1 MVVKVDLV
9 IENAWVYRTFRQC
22 FERMDI
28 AVAGGKIFDV
38 SPVSDFVGDSEH
50 RVEARRG
57 EWEAES
63 VFDGTGKFVI
73 PGLVDIHMHVE
84 SSMTYPE
91 EFSRA
96 VVPFGVTTVV
106 ADPHEIANVFG
117 LEGILSFM
125 EQETELDIFYG
136 IPSSVP
142 ATRTEM
148 ETSGAEFGEKELRE
162 LLRDERVVCLGEVMN
177 FKDLVAEGDTKSK
190 RFLEV
195 CGECGRK
202 IRIEGHCPGLSGV
215 DLAAFIRAGVDAD
228 HTEQTAE
235 SVLEKTDMGMFLEL
249 QEKSLK
255 EEVVEAVKRRKIYE
269 NVALVTDD
277 TMPDRLMEG
286 HLNRIVRLA
295 VEKGM
300 PAEKAIY
307 LATFTP
313 ARRMHLDDRGI
324 IAPGKKA
331 DLVVLPDLESFV
343 PEAVFKD
350 GKRCEDTAEGAEKEA
365 AECLENEVGVEK
377 RPEKGVIKRFPDH
390 FYSSVKCRLALA
402 SDFILPVSDF
412 WKEVRWKECG
422 EEALSGKP
430 GGSEVPKLSGTAV
443 VNVMQIQTFG
453 TRAKH
458 VQREIPVQDGNLCW
472 QEAGLC
478 LAAVFER
485 YGKNGNVSWGF
496 VEHALEQKG
505 AVATTWSHDS
515 HNLLV
520 LGNSVED
527 MVLAQNEVVHMQ
539 GGYVTASGGRVT
551 AAAELPVGGI
561 ISEKSLPE
569 LAAEIRAV
577 RGEIERMG
585 YVNNNVIMSISTLS
599 LLVSPVL
606 KLSDQGMFDVKSQ
619 RKIPLVEAFQIQ
631 EEKVVEQ

>member
-1 MVVKVDLV
+1 MKVDLV
-9 IENAWVYRTFRQC
+9 IKNAWVYRTFRQC

-28 AVAGGKIFDV
+28 AVTGGKFFDV
-38 SPVSDFVGDSEH
+38 SPVSDFVEDSEL
-50 RVEARRG
+50 RVGARRG

-202 IRIEGHCPGLSGV
+202 VRIEGHCPGLSGG

-228 HTEQTAE
+228 YTEQTAE
-235 SVLEKTDMGMFLEL
+235 SILEKTDMGMFLEL

-255 EEVVEAVKRRKIYE
+255 EEVVEVVKRKQLYE
-269 NVALVTDD
+269 NIALVTDD

-295 VEKGM
+295 VAKGM

-331 DLVVLPDLESFV
+331 DFVVLPDLESFV

-350 GKRCEDTAEGAEKEA
+350 GKRCVDAAAEG
-365 AECLENEVGVEK
+365 VGK
-377 RPEKGVIKRFPDH
+377 RLKRRFPDH

-402 SDFILPVSDF
+402 SDFILPVADF
-412 WKEVRWKECG
+412 WKEECR

-430 GGSEVPKLSGTAV
+430 SGSEIQKLSGTAV

-458 VQREIPVQDGNLCW
+458 VQREISVQDGNLCW

-551 AAAELPVGGI
+551 AAAKLPVGGI
-561 ISEKSLPE
+561 ISDKSLPE

-599 LLVSPVL
+599 LLVSPEL
-606 KLSDQGMFDVKSQ
+606 KLSDQGLFDVKSQ

>member
-1 MVVKVDLV
+1 MKVDLV

-28 AVAGGKIFDV
+28 AVAGGKFFDV
-38 SPVSDFVGDSEH
+38 SPVSDFVGDSEQ
-50 RVEARRG
+50 RVSARRG
-57 EWEAES
+57 EWETES

-202 IRIEGHCPGLSGV
+202 IRIEGHCPGLSGG

-235 SVLEKTDMGMFLEL
+235 SILEKTDMGMFLEL

-255 EEVVEAVKRRKIYE
+255 EEVVEVVKRKQLYE
-269 NVALVTDD
+269 NIALVTDD

-295 VEKGM
+295 VAKGM

-331 DLVVLPDLESFV
+331 DFVVLPDLESFV

-350 GKRCEDTAEGAEKEA
+350 GKRCVDTSAEG
-365 AECLENEVGVEK
+365 VGK
-377 RPEKGVIKRFPDH
+377 RLKRRFPDH

-402 SDFILPVSDF
+402 SDFILPVADF
-412 WKEVRWKECG
+412 WKEECR

-430 GGSEVPKLSGTAV
+430 SGSEIQKLSGTAV

-458 VQREIPVQDGNLCW
+458 VQREISVQDGNLCW

-551 AAAELPVGGI
+551 AAAKLPVGGI
-561 ISEKSLPE
+561 ISDKSLPE

-599 LLVSPVL
+599 LLVSPEL
-606 KLSDQGMFDVKSQ
+606 KLSDQGLFDVKSQ

>member
-1 MVVKVDLV
+1 MKVDLV

-28 AVAGGKIFDV
+28 AVAGGKFFDV
-38 SPVSDFVGDSEH
+38 SPVSDFVGDSEQ
-50 RVEARRG
+50 RVSARRG
-57 EWEAES
+57 EWETES

-106 ADPHEIANVFG
+106 ADPHESANVFG
-117 LEGILSFM
+117 VEGILSFM
-125 EQETELDIFYG
+125 EEETERDIFYG

-202 IRIEGHCPGLSGV
+202 IRIEGHCPGLSGG

-235 SVLEKTDMGMFLEL
+235 SILEKTDMGMFLEL

-255 EEVVEAVKRRKIYE
+255 EEVVEVVKRKQLYE
-269 NVALVTDD
+269 NIALVTDD

-331 DLVVLPDLESFV
+331 DFVVLPDLESFV

-350 GKRCEDTAEGAEKEA
+350 GKRCVDTSAEG
-365 AECLENEVGVEK
+365 VGK
-377 RPEKGVIKRFPDH
+377 RLKRRFPDH

-402 SDFILPVSDF
+402 SDFILPVADF
-412 WKEVRWKECG
+412 WKEECR

-430 GGSEVPKLSGTAV
+430 SGSEIQKLSGTAV

-458 VQREIPVQDGNLCW
+458 VQREISVQDGNLCW

-551 AAAELPVGGI
+551 AAAKLPVGGI
-561 ISEKSLPE
+561 ISDKSLPE

-599 LLVSPVL
+599 LLVSPEL
-606 KLSDQGMFDVKSQ
+606 KLSDQGLFDVKSQ

>member
-1 MVVKVDLV
+1 MKVDLV

-28 AVAGGKIFDV
+28 AVAGGKFFDV
-38 SPVSDFVGDSEH
+38 SPVSDFVGDSEQ
-50 RVEARRG
+50 RVSARRG
-57 EWEAES
+57 EWETES

-106 ADPHEIANVFG
+106 ADPHESANVFG
-117 LEGILSFM
+117 VEGILSFM
-125 EQETELDIFYG
+125 EEETELDIFYG

-202 IRIEGHCPGLSGV
+202 IRIEGHCPGLSGG
-215 DLAAFIRAGVDAD
+215 DLAAFSRAGVDAD

-235 SVLEKTDMGMFLEL
+235 SILEKTDMGMFLEL

-255 EEVVEAVKRRKIYE
+255 EEVVEVVKRKQLYE
-269 NVALVTDD
+269 NIALVTDD

-331 DLVVLPDLESFV
+331 DFVVLPDLESFV

-350 GKRCEDTAEGAEKEA
+350 GKRCVDTSAEG
-365 AECLENEVGVEK
+365 VGK
-377 RPEKGVIKRFPDH
+377 RLKRRFPDH

-402 SDFILPVSDF
+402 SALASDFILPVADF
-412 WKEVRWKECG
+412 WKEECR

-430 GGSEVPKLSGTAV
+430 SGSEIQKLSGTAV
-443 VNVMQIQTFG
+443 VNVIQIQTFG

-458 VQREIPVQDGNLCW
+458 VQREISVQDGNLCW

-561 ISEKSLPE
+561 ISDKSLPE

-599 LLVSPVL
+599 LLVSPEL
-606 KLSDQGMFDVKSQ
+606 KLSDQGLFDVKSQ

>member
-1 MVVKVDLV
+1 M
-9 IENAWVYRTFRQC
+9 
-22 FERMDI
+22 
-28 AVAGGKIFDV
+28 
-38 SPVSDFVGDSEH
+38 
-50 RVEARRG
+50 
-57 EWEAES
+57 
-63 VFDGTGKFVI
+63 I

-91 EFSRA
+91 EFSRT

-202 IRIEGHCPGLSGV
+202 VRIEGHCPGLSGG

-235 SVLEKTDMGMFLEL
+235 SILEKTDMGMFLEL

-255 EEVVEAVKRRKIYE
+255 EEVVEVVKRKQLYE
-269 NVALVTDD
+269 NIALVTDD

-331 DLVVLPDLESFV
+331 DFVVLPDLESFV

-350 GKRCEDTAEGAEKEA
+350 GKRCVDTSAEG
-365 AECLENEVGVEK
+365 VGK
-377 RPEKGVIKRFPDH
+377 RLKRRFPDH

-402 SDFILPVSDF
+402 SDFILPVADF
-412 WKEVRWKECG
+412 WKEECR

-430 GGSEVPKLSGTAV
+430 SGSEIQKLSGTAV

-485 YGKNGNVSWGF
+485 YGKNGDASWGF

-561 ISEKSLPE
+561 ISDKSLPE

-599 LLVSPVL
+599 LLVSPEL

>member
-1 MVVKVDLV
+1 MKVDLV

-28 AVAGGKIFDV
+28 AVAGGKFFDV
-38 SPVSDFVGDSEH
+38 SPVSDFVGDSEQ
-50 RVEARRG
+50 RVSARRG
-57 EWEAES
+57 EWETES

-106 ADPHEIANVFG
+106 ADPHESANVFG
-117 LEGILSFM
+117 VEGILSFM
-125 EQETELDIFYG
+125 EEETELDIFYG

-202 IRIEGHCPGLSGV
+202 IRIEGHCPGLSGG

-235 SVLEKTDMGMFLEL
+235 SILEKTDMGMFLEL

-255 EEVVEAVKRRKIYE
+255 EEVVEVVKRKQLYE
-269 NVALVTDD
+269 NIALVTDD

-331 DLVVLPDLESFV
+331 DFVVLPDLESFV

-350 GKRCEDTAEGAEKEA
+350 GKRCVDTSAEG
-365 AECLENEVGVEK
+365 VGK
-377 RPEKGVIKRFPDH
+377 RLKRRFPDH

-402 SDFILPVSDF
+402 SDFILPVADF
-412 WKEVRWKECG
+412 WKEECR

-430 GGSEVPKLSGTAV
+430 SGSEIQKLSGTAV

-458 VQREIPVQDGNLCW
+458 VQREISVQDGNLCW

-515 HNLLV
+515 HNLPV

-551 AAAELPVGGI
+551 AAAKLPVGGI
-561 ISEKSLPE
+561 ISDKSLPE

-599 LLVSPVL
+599 LLVSPEL
-606 KLSDQGMFDVKSQ
+606 KLSDQGLFDVKSQ

>member
-1 MVVKVDLV
+1 MYK
-9 IENAWVYRTFRQC
+9 RQ
-22 FERMDI
+22 
-28 AVAGGKIFDV
+28 
-38 SPVSDFVGDSEH
+38 
-50 RVEARRG
+50 
-57 EWEAES
+57 
-63 VFDGTGKFVI
+63 
-73 PGLVDIHMHVE
+73 
-84 SSMTYPE
+84 
-91 EFSRA
+91 
-96 VVPFGVTTVV
+96 
-106 ADPHEIANVFG
+106 
-117 LEGILSFM
+117 
-125 EQETELDIFYG
+125 
-136 IPSSVP
+136 
-142 ATRTEM
+142 
-148 ETSGAEFGEKELRE
+148 
-162 LLRDERVVCLGEVMN
+162 
-177 FKDLVAEGDTKSK
+177 GDTKSK

-202 IRIEGHCPGLSGV
+202 IRIEGHCPGLSGG

-235 SVLEKTDMGMFLEL
+235 SILEKTDMGMFLEL

-255 EEVVEAVKRRKIYE
+255 EEVVEVVKRKQLYE
-269 NVALVTDD
+269 NIALVTDD

-331 DLVVLPDLESFV
+331 DFVVLPDLESFV

-350 GKRCEDTAEGAEKEA
+350 GKRCVDAAAEG
-365 AECLENEVGVEK
+365 VGK
-377 RPEKGVIKRFPDH
+377 RLKRRFPDH

-402 SDFILPVSDF
+402 SDFILPVADF
-412 WKEVRWKECG
+412 WKEECRNECR

-430 GGSEVPKLSGTAV
+430 SGSEVQKLSGTAV

-561 ISEKSLPE
+561 ISDKSLPE

-599 LLVSPVL
+599 LLVSPEL
-606 KLSDQGMFDVKSQ
+606 KLSDQGLFDVKSQ

>member
-1 MVVKVDLV
+1 MKKVDLV
-9 IENAWVYRTFRQC
+9 IKNAWVYRTFRQC

-28 AVAGGKIFDV
+28 AVAGEKFWDI
-38 SPVSDFVGDSEH
+38 SPASAFGGE
-50 RVEARRG
+50 EAEENAKENAQSR
-57 EWEAES
+57 EWETET
-63 VFDGTGKFVI
+63 VLDGTGKYVI

-96 VVPFGVTTVV
+96 VLPFGVTTVV
-106 ADPHEIANVFG
+106 ADPHEIGNVFG
-117 LEGILSFM
+117 LEGIKSFM

-142 ATRTEM
+142 ATCKEM
-148 ETSGAEFGEKELRE
+148 ETSGAEFGEEELKE
-162 LLRDERVVCLGEVMN
+162 LLRDKRVVCLGEVMN
-177 FKDLVAEGDTKSK
+177 YRDLVSEETTKSR
-190 RFLEV
+190 RFLEI
-195 CGECGRK
+195 CGEWERK
-202 IRIEGHCPGLSGV
+202 IRIEGHCPGLSGG
-215 DLAAFIRAGVDAD
+215 DLAAFVRAGVDAD

-255 EEVVEAVKRRKIYE
+255 EDVLENIERFGLYE

-277 TMPDRLMEG
+277 TMPDRLVKG
-286 HLNRIVRLA
+286 HLNRIVKLA
-295 VEKGM
+295 AEKGM
-300 PAEKAIY
+300 PVEKAIY

-324 IAPGKKA
+324 IAPGKRA
-331 DLVVLPDLESFV
+331 DFVILPDLKSFV
-343 PEAVFKD
+343 PEAVFKN
-350 GKRCEDTAEGAEKEA
+350 GRRYQGEMERKEETGAAEGR
-365 AECLENEVGVEK
+365 LENRAETENCLSDRQFPK
-377 RPEKGVIKRFPDH
+377 RRFPDS

-402 SDFILPVSDF
+402 SDFVLPIAEF
-412 WKEVRWKECG
+412 WNSG
-422 EEALSGKP
+422 NEAAESEA
-430 GGSEVPKLSGTAV
+430 GSEAGHLSGTAT

-458 VQREIPVQDGNLCW
+458 VQRKIPVRDGMLCW

-478 LAAVFER
+478 LVTVFER
-485 YGKNGNVSWGF
+485 YGKNGNVAWGF
-496 VEHALEQKG
+496 AEHAFHQKG

-539 GGYVTASGGRVT
+539 GGYVTASEGRVT
-551 AAAELPVGGI
+551 AAAGLPVGGI
-561 ISEKSLPE
+561 ISDQGISK
-569 LAAEIRAV
+569 LAEEIKLV
-577 RGEIERMG
+577 REEIERLG

-599 LLVSPVL
+599 LLVSPEL
-606 KLSDQGMFDVKSQ
+606 KISDQGLFDVKSQ
-619 RKIPLVEAFQIQ
+619 KKVSLVETFQIQ
-631 EEKVVEQ
+631 EEKVVRQ

>member
-1 MVVKVDLV
+1 M
-9 IENAWVYRTFRQC
+9 
-22 FERMDI
+22 
-28 AVAGGKIFDV
+28 AGGKFFDV
-38 SPVSDFVGDSEH
+38 SPVSDFVGDSEQ
-50 RVEARRG
+50 RVSARRG
-57 EWEAES
+57 EWETES

-106 ADPHEIANVFG
+106 ADPHESANVFG
-117 LEGILSFM
+117 VEGILSFM
-125 EQETELDIFYG
+125 EEETELDIFYG

-202 IRIEGHCPGLSGV
+202 IRIEGHCPGLSGG

-235 SVLEKTDMGMFLEL
+235 SILEKTDMGMFLEL

-255 EEVVEAVKRRKIYE
+255 EEVVEVVKRKQLYE
-269 NVALVTDD
+269 NIALVTDD

-331 DLVVLPDLESFV
+331 DFVVLPDLESFV

-350 GKRCEDTAEGAEKEA
+350 GKRCVDTSAEG
-365 AECLENEVGVEK
+365 VGK
-377 RPEKGVIKRFPDH
+377 RLKRRFPDH

-402 SDFILPVSDF
+402 SDFILPVADF
-412 WKEVRWKECG
+412 WKEECR

-430 GGSEVPKLSGTAV
+430 SGSEIQKLSGTAV

-458 VQREIPVQDGNLCW
+458 VQREISVQDGNLCW

-551 AAAELPVGGI
+551 AAAKLPVGGI
-561 ISEKSLPE
+561 ISDKSLPE

-599 LLVSPVL
+599 LLVSPEL
-606 KLSDQGMFDVKSQ
+606 KLSDQGLFDVKSQ

>member
-1 MVVKVDLV
+1 MKVDLV
-9 IENAWVYRTFRQC
+9 IKNAWVYRTFRQC

-28 AVAGGKIFDV
+28 AVTGGKFFDV
-38 SPVSDFVGDSEH
+38 SPVSDFVEDSEL
-50 RVEARRG
+50 RVGARRG

-117 LEGILSFM
+117 VEGILSFM
-125 EQETELDIFYG
+125 EEETELDIFYG

-202 IRIEGHCPGLSGV
+202 VRIEGHCPGLSGG

-235 SVLEKTDMGMFLEL
+235 SILEKTDMGMFLEL

-255 EEVVEAVKRRKIYE
+255 EEVVEVVKRKQLYE
-269 NVALVTDD
+269 NIALVTDD

-295 VEKGM
+295 VAKGM

-331 DLVVLPDLESFV
+331 DFVVLPDLESFV

-350 GKRCEDTAEGAEKEA
+350 GKRCVDAAAEG
-365 AECLENEVGVEK
+365 VGK
-377 RPEKGVIKRFPDH
+377 RLKRRFPDH

-402 SDFILPVSDF
+402 SDFILPVADF
-412 WKEVRWKECG
+412 WKEECR

-430 GGSEVPKLSGTAV
+430 SGSEIQKLSGTAV

-458 VQREIPVQDGNLCW
+458 VQREISVQDGNLCW

-551 AAAELPVGGI
+551 AAAKLPVGGI
-561 ISEKSLPE
+561 ISDKSLPE

-599 LLVSPVL
+599 LLVSPEL
-606 KLSDQGMFDVKSQ
+606 KLSDQGLFDVKSQ

>member
-1 MVVKVDLV
+1 MKVDLV

-28 AVAGGKIFDV
+28 AVTGGKFFDV
-38 SPVSDFVGDSEH
+38 SPVSDFVEDSEQ
-50 RVEARRG
+50 RVGARRG

-125 EQETELDIFYG
+125 EQVTELDIFYG

-202 IRIEGHCPGLSGV
+202 IRIEGHCPGLSGG

-235 SVLEKTDMGMFLEL
+235 SILEKTDMGMFLEL

-255 EEVVEAVKRRKIYE
+255 EEVVEVVKRKQLYE
-269 NVALVTDD
+269 NIALVTDD

-331 DLVVLPDLESFV
+331 DFVVLPDLESFV

-350 GKRCEDTAEGAEKEA
+350 GKRCVDTSAEG
-365 AECLENEVGVEK
+365 VGK
-377 RPEKGVIKRFPDH
+377 RLKRRFPDH

-402 SDFILPVSDF
+402 SDFILPVADF
-412 WKEVRWKECG
+412 WKEECR

-430 GGSEVPKLSGTAV
+430 SGSEIQKLSGTAV

-458 VQREIPVQDGNLCW
+458 VQREISVQDGNLCW

-551 AAAELPVGGI
+551 AAAKLPVGGI
-561 ISEKSLPE
+561 ISDKSLPE

-599 LLVSPVL
+599 LLVSPEL
-606 KLSDQGMFDVKSQ
+606 KLSDQGLFDVKSQ

>member
-1 MVVKVDLV
+1 MKVDLV

-28 AVAGGKIFDV
+28 AVAGGKFFDV
-38 SPVSDFVGDSEH
+38 SPVSDFVGDSEQ
-50 RVEARRG
+50 RVSARRG
-57 EWEAES
+57 EWETEL

-117 LEGILSFM
+117 VEGILSFM
-125 EQETELDIFYG
+125 EEETELDIFYG

-148 ETSGAEFGEKELRE
+148 ETSGAEFGEKELWE

-190 RFLEV
+190 RFLKV

-202 IRIEGHCPGLSGV
+202 IRIEGHCPGLSGG

-235 SVLEKTDMGMFLEL
+235 SILEKTDMGMFLEL

-255 EEVVEAVKRRKIYE
+255 EEVVEVVKRKQLYE
-269 NVALVTDD
+269 NIALVTDD

-295 VEKGM
+295 VAKGM

-331 DLVVLPDLESFV
+331 DFVVLPDLESFV

-350 GKRCEDTAEGAEKEA
+350 GKRCVDTSAEG
-365 AECLENEVGVEK
+365 VGNRLK
-377 RPEKGVIKRFPDH
+377 RGFPDH

-402 SDFILPVSDF
+402 SDFILPVADF
-412 WKEVRWKECG
+412 WKEECR

-430 GGSEVPKLSGTAV
+430 SGSEIQKLSGTAV

-485 YGKNGNVSWGF
+485 YGKNGDVSWGF

-551 AAAELPVGGI
+551 AAAKLPVGGI
-561 ISEKSLPE
+561 ISDKSLPE

-599 LLVSPVL
+599 LLVSPEL
-606 KLSDQGMFDVKSQ
+606 KLSDQGLFDVKSQ

>member
-1 MVVKVDLV
+1 MKVDLV

-28 AVAGGKIFDV
+28 AVAGGKFFDV
-38 SPVSDFVGDSEH
+38 SPVSDFVGDSEQ
-50 RVEARRG
+50 RVSARRG
-57 EWEAES
+57 EWETES

-106 ADPHEIANVFG
+106 ADPHESANVFG
-117 LEGILSFM
+117 VEGILSFM
-125 EQETELDIFYG
+125 EEETELDIFYG

-202 IRIEGHCPGLSGV
+202 IRIEGHCPGLSGG

-235 SVLEKTDMGMFLEL
+235 SILEKTDMGMFLEL

-255 EEVVEAVKRRKIYE
+255 EEVVEVVKRKQLYE
-269 NVALVTDD
+269 NIALVTDD

-331 DLVVLPDLESFV
+331 DFVVLPDLESFV

-350 GKRCEDTAEGAEKEA
+350 GKRCVDAAAEG
-365 AECLENEVGVEK
+365 VGK
-377 RPEKGVIKRFPDH
+377 RLKRRFPDH

-402 SDFILPVSDF
+402 SDFILPVADF
-412 WKEVRWKECG
+412 WKEECR

-430 GGSEVPKLSGTAV
+430 SGSEIQKLSGTAV

-458 VQREIPVQDGNLCW
+458 VQREISVQDGNLCW

-551 AAAELPVGGI
+551 AAAKLPVGGI
-561 ISEKSLPE
+561 ISDKSLPE

-599 LLVSPVL
+599 LLVSPEL
-606 KLSDQGMFDVKSQ
+606 KLSDQGLFDVKSQ

>member
-1 MVVKVDLV
+1 MKVDLV

-28 AVAGGKIFDV
+28 AVTGGKFFDV
-38 SPVSDFVGDSEH
+38 SPVSDFVGDSKL
-50 RVEARRG
+50 RGGARRG

-96 VVPFGVTTVV
+96 VIPFGVTTAV
-106 ADPHEIANVFG
+106 ADSHEIANVFG

-148 ETSGAEFGEKELRE
+148 ETSGAELGEEELRKQ
-162 LLRDERVVCLGEVMN
+162 LQDERVVCLGEVMN
-177 FKDLVAEGDTKSK
+177 FKDLAAKEDTKSK
-190 RFLEV
+190 RFLKI
-195 CGECGRK
+195 CGECGRN
-202 IRIEGHCPGLSGV
+202 IRIEGHCPGLSGG
-215 DLAAFIRAGVDAD
+215 DLAAFVRAGVDAD

-235 SVLEKTDMGMFLEL
+235 SVVEKADMGMFLEL

-255 EEVVEAVKRRKIYE
+255 EEVVEAVKRHQLYE

-300 PAEKAIY
+300 PAEKAVY

-324 IAPGKKA
+324 IAPGKIA
-331 DLVVLPDLESFV
+331 DFAVLPDLKSFV
-343 PEAVFKD
+343 PEAVFKNGRRCQSRMPD
-350 GKRCEDTAEGAEKEA
+350 GPDQEMNMDREADKRQEQG
-365 AECLENEVGVEK
+365 LK
-377 RPEKGVIKRFPDH
+377 RRFPDH

-402 SDFILPVSDF
+402 SDFVLPITDF
-412 WKEVRWKECG
+412 WKDNRT
-422 EEALSGKP
+422 A
-430 GGSEVPKLSGTAV
+430 LSGTAL

-458 VQREIPVQDGNLCW
+458 VQRRIPVREGILCW

-496 VEHALEQKG
+496 VEHGFQEKG

-539 GGYVTASGGRVT
+539 GGYVTACGGRVT

-561 ISEKSLPE
+561 LSDKSLPE
-569 LAAEIRAV
+569 LAAEIKAV
-577 RGEIERMG
+577 REEIERMG
-585 YVNNNVIMSISTLS
+585 YVNHNVIMSISTLS
-599 LLVSPVL
+599 LLVSPEL

-619 RKIPLVEAFQIQ
+619 REVPLVESFQIQ
-631 EEKVVEQ
+631 EEKVAEQ

>member
-1 MVVKVDLV
+1 MKVDLV

-28 AVAGGKIFDV
+28 AVTGGKFFDV
-38 SPVSDFVGDSEH
+38 SPVSDFVGDSEQ
-50 RVEARRG
+50 RVSARRG
-57 EWEAES
+57 EWETES

-106 ADPHEIANVFG
+106 ADPHESANVFG
-117 LEGILSFM
+117 VEGILSFM
-125 EQETELDIFYG
+125 EEETELDIFYG

-202 IRIEGHCPGLSGV
+202 IRIEGHCPGLSGG

-235 SVLEKTDMGMFLEL
+235 SILEKTDMGMFLEL

-255 EEVVEAVKRRKIYE
+255 EEVVEVVKRKQLYE
-269 NVALVTDD
+269 NIALVTDD

-331 DLVVLPDLESFV
+331 DFVVLPDLESFV

-350 GKRCEDTAEGAEKEA
+350 GKRCVDTSAEG
-365 AECLENEVGVEK
+365 VGK
-377 RPEKGVIKRFPDH
+377 RLKRRFPDH

-402 SDFILPVSDF
+402 SDFILPVADF
-412 WKEVRWKECG
+412 WKEECR

-430 GGSEVPKLSGTAV
+430 SGSEIQKLSGTAV

-458 VQREIPVQDGNLCW
+458 VQREISVQDGNLCW

-485 YGKNGNVSWGF
+485 YGKNGDVSWGF

-551 AAAELPVGGI
+551 AAAKLPVGGI
-561 ISEKSLPE
+561 ISDKSLPE

-599 LLVSPVL
+599 LLVSPEL
-606 KLSDQGMFDVKSQ
+606 KLSDQGLFDVKSQ

>member
-1 MVVKVDLV
+1 MKVDLV

-28 AVAGGKIFDV
+28 AVTGGKFFDV
-38 SPVSDFVGDSEH
+38 SPVSDFVEDSEQ
-50 RVEARRG
+50 RVGARRG

-117 LEGILSFM
+117 VEGILSFM
-125 EQETELDIFYG
+125 EEETELDIFYG

-202 IRIEGHCPGLSGV
+202 IRIEGHCPGLSGG
-215 DLAAFIRAGVDAD
+215 DLAAFVRAGVDAD

-235 SVLEKTDMGMFLEL
+235 SILEKTDMGMFLEL

-255 EEVVEAVKRRKIYE
+255 EEVVEVVKRKQLYE
-269 NVALVTDD
+269 NIALVTDD

-313 ARRMHLDDRGI
+313 ARRMHLDERGI

-331 DLVVLPDLESFV
+331 DFVVLPDLESYV
-343 PEAVFKD
+343 PEAGFKD
-350 GKRCEDTAEGAEKEA
+350 GKRCVDAAAEG
-365 AECLENEVGVEK
+365 VGNRLK
-377 RPEKGVIKRFPDH
+377 RRFPDH

-402 SDFILPVSDF
+402 SDFILPVADF
-412 WKEVRWKECG
+412 WKEECR

-430 GGSEVPKLSGTAV
+430 SGSEIQKLSGTAV

-539 GGYVTASGGRVT
+539 GGYVTACGGRVT
-551 AAAELPVGGI
+551 AAAKLPVGGI
-561 ISEKSLPE
+561 ISDKSLPE

-599 LLVSPVL
+599 LLVSPEL

>member
-1 MVVKVDLV
+1 M
-9 IENAWVYRTFRQC
+9 
-22 FERMDI
+22 
-28 AVAGGKIFDV
+28 
-38 SPVSDFVGDSEH
+38 
-50 RVEARRG
+50 
-57 EWEAES
+57 
-63 VFDGTGKFVI
+63 I
-73 PGLVDIHMHVE
+73 PWLVDIHMHVE

-117 LEGILSFM
+117 VEGILSFM
-125 EQETELDIFYG
+125 EEETELDIFYG

-202 IRIEGHCPGLSGV
+202 IRIEGHCPGLSGG

-235 SVLEKTDMGMFLEL
+235 SILEKTDMGMFLEL

-255 EEVVEAVKRRKIYE
+255 EEVVEVVKRKQLYE
-269 NVALVTDD
+269 NIALVTDD

-331 DLVVLPDLESFV
+331 DFVVLPDLESFV

-350 GKRCEDTAEGAEKEA
+350 GKRCVDAAAEG
-365 AECLENEVGVEK
+365 VGK
-377 RPEKGVIKRFPDH
+377 RLKRRFPDH

-402 SDFILPVSDF
+402 SDFILPVADF
-412 WKEVRWKECG
+412 WKEECR

-430 GGSEVPKLSGTAV
+430 SGSEIQKLSGTAV

-561 ISEKSLPE
+561 ISDKSLPE

-599 LLVSPVL
+599 LLVSPEL
-606 KLSDQGMFDVKSQ
+606 KLSDQGLFDVKSQ

>member
-1 MVVKVDLV
+1 MKVDLV
-9 IENAWVYRTFRQC
+9 IKNAWVYRTFRQC

-28 AVAGGKIFDV
+28 AVTGGKFFDV
-38 SPVSDFVGDSEH
+38 SPVSDFVGDSKL
-50 RVEARRG
+50 RGGARRG

-202 IRIEGHCPGLSGV
+202 VRIEGHCPGLSGG

-235 SVLEKTDMGMFLEL
+235 SILEKTDMGMFLEL

-255 EEVVEAVKRRKIYE
+255 EEVVEVVKRKQLYE
-269 NVALVTDD
+269 NIALVTDD

-295 VEKGM
+295 VAKGM

-331 DLVVLPDLESFV
+331 DFVVLPDLESFV

-350 GKRCEDTAEGAEKEA
+350 GKRCVDAAAEG
-365 AECLENEVGVEK
+365 VGK
-377 RPEKGVIKRFPDH
+377 RLKRRFPDH

-402 SDFILPVSDF
+402 SDFILPVADF
-412 WKEVRWKECG
+412 WKEECR

-430 GGSEVPKLSGTAV
+430 SGSEIQKLSGTAV

-458 VQREIPVQDGNLCW
+458 VQREISVQDGNLCW

-551 AAAELPVGGI
+551 AAAKLPVGGI
-561 ISEKSLPE
+561 ISDKSLPE

-599 LLVSPVL
+599 LLVSPEL
-606 KLSDQGMFDVKSQ
+606 KLSDQGLFDVKSQ

>member
-1 MVVKVDLV
+1 MANGNDGGVVVVKVDLV

-28 AVAGGKIFDV
+28 AVAGGKFFDV
-38 SPVSDFVGDSEH
+38 SPVSDFVGDSEQ
-50 RVEARRG
+50 RVSARRG
-57 EWEAES
+57 EWETES

-106 ADPHEIANVFG
+106 ADPHESANVFG
-117 LEGILSFM
+117 VEGILSFM
-125 EQETELDIFYG
+125 EEETELDIFYG

-202 IRIEGHCPGLSGV
+202 IRIEGHCPGLSGG

-235 SVLEKTDMGMFLEL
+235 SILEKTDMGMFLEL

-255 EEVVEAVKRRKIYE
+255 EEVVEVVKRKQLYE
-269 NVALVTDD
+269 NIALVTDD

-331 DLVVLPDLESFV
+331 DFVVLPDLESFV

-350 GKRCEDTAEGAEKEA
+350 GKRCVDTSAEG
-365 AECLENEVGVEK
+365 VGK
-377 RPEKGVIKRFPDH
+377 RLKRRFPDH

-402 SDFILPVSDF
+402 SDFILPVADF
-412 WKEVRWKECG
+412 WKEECR

-430 GGSEVPKLSGTAV
+430 SGSEIQKLSGTAV

-458 VQREIPVQDGNLCW
+458 VQREISVQDGNLCW

-551 AAAELPVGGI
+551 AAAKLPVGGI
-561 ISEKSLPE
+561 ISDKSLPE

-599 LLVSPVL
+599 LLVSPEL
-606 KLSDQGMFDVKSQ
+606 KLSDQGLFDVKSQ

>member
-1 MVVKVDLV
+1 MKVDLV

-28 AVAGGKIFDV
+28 AVAGGKFFDV
-38 SPVSDFVGDSEH
+38 SPVSDFVGDSEQ
-50 RVEARRG
+50 RVSARRG
-57 EWEAES
+57 EWETES

-125 EQETELDIFYG
+125 EQVTELDIFYG

-202 IRIEGHCPGLSGV
+202 IRIEGHCPGLSGG

-235 SVLEKTDMGMFLEL
+235 SILEKTDMGMFLEL

-255 EEVVEAVKRRKIYE
+255 EEVVEVVKRKQLYE
-269 NVALVTDD
+269 NIALVTDD

-331 DLVVLPDLESFV
+331 DFVVLPDLESFV

-350 GKRCEDTAEGAEKEA
+350 GKRCVDTSAEG
-365 AECLENEVGVEK
+365 VGK
-377 RPEKGVIKRFPDH
+377 RLKRRFPDH

-402 SDFILPVSDF
+402 SDFILPVADF
-412 WKEVRWKECG
+412 WKEECR

-430 GGSEVPKLSGTAV
+430 SGSEIQKLSGTAV

-458 VQREIPVQDGNLCW
+458 VQREISVQDGNLCW

-551 AAAELPVGGI
+551 AAAKLPVGGI
-561 ISEKSLPE
+561 ISDKSLPE

-599 LLVSPVL
+599 LLVSPEL
-606 KLSDQGMFDVKSQ
+606 KLSDQGLFDVKSQ

>member
-28 AVAGGKIFDV
+28 AVTGGKFFDV
-38 SPVSDFVGDSEH
+38 SPVSDFVEDSEQ
-50 RVEARRG
+50 RVGARRG

-125 EQETELDIFYG
+125 EQVTELDIFYG

-202 IRIEGHCPGLSGV
+202 VRIEGHCPGLSGG

-255 EEVVEAVKRRKIYE
+255 EEVVEVVKRKQLYE
-269 NVALVTDD
+269 NIALVTDD

-295 VEKGM
+295 VAKGM

-331 DLVVLPDLESFV
+331 DFVVLPDLESFV

-350 GKRCEDTAEGAEKEA
+350 GKRCVDAAAEG
-365 AECLENEVGVEK
+365 LENSLK
-377 RPEKGVIKRFPDH
+377 KRFPDH
-390 FYSSVKCRLALA
+390 FYSSVKYRLALA
-402 SDFILPVSDF
+402 SDFILPVDDF
-412 WKEVRWKECG
+412 WKEEYRKEECRKEACRNECG

-430 GGSEVPKLSGTAV
+430 SGSEAQKLSGTAV

-485 YGKNGNVSWGF
+485 YGKNGDVSWGF

-561 ISEKSLPE
+561 ISDKSLPE

-599 LLVSPVL
+599 LLVSPEL

-619 RKIPLVEAFQIQ
+619 RKIPLVEVFQIQ

>member
-1 MVVKVDLV
+1 MKVDLV

-28 AVAGGKIFDV
+28 AVAGGKFFDV
-38 SPVSDFVGDSEH
+38 SPVSDFVGDSEQ
-50 RVEARRG
+50 RVSARRG
-57 EWEAES
+57 EWETES

-106 ADPHEIANVFG
+106 ADPHESANVFG
-117 LEGILSFM
+117 VEGILSFM
-125 EQETELDIFYG
+125 EEETELDIFYG

-202 IRIEGHCPGLSGV
+202 IRIEGHCPGLSGG

-235 SVLEKTDMGMFLEL
+235 SILEKTDMGMFLEL

-255 EEVVEAVKRRKIYE
+255 EEVVEVVKRKQLYE
-269 NVALVTDD
+269 NIALVTDD

-331 DLVVLPDLESFV
+331 DFVVLPDLESFV

-350 GKRCEDTAEGAEKEA
+350 GKRCVDTSAEG
-365 AECLENEVGVEK
+365 VGK
-377 RPEKGVIKRFPDH
+377 RLKRRFPDH

-402 SDFILPVSDF
+402 SDFILPVADF
-412 WKEVRWKECG
+412 WKEECR

-430 GGSEVPKLSGTAV
+430 SGSEIQKLSGTAV

-458 VQREIPVQDGNLCW
+458 VQREISVQDGNLCW

-551 AAAELPVGGI
+551 AAAKLPVGGI
-561 ISEKSLPE
+561 ISDKSLPE

-599 LLVSPVL
+599 LLVSPEL
-606 KLSDQGMFDVKSQ
+606 KLSDQGLFDVKSQ

>member
-28 AVAGGKIFDV
+28 AVAGGKFFDV
-38 SPVSDFVGDSEH
+38 SPVSDFVEDSEQ
-50 RVEARRG
+50 RVGARRG

-117 LEGILSFM
+117 VEGILSFM
-125 EQETELDIFYG
+125 EEETELDIFYG

-202 IRIEGHCPGLSGV
+202 IRIEGHCPGLSGG

-235 SVLEKTDMGMFLEL
+235 SILEKTDMGMFLEL

-255 EEVVEAVKRRKIYE
+255 EEVVEVVKRKQLYE
-269 NVALVTDD
+269 NIALVTDD

-331 DLVVLPDLESFV
+331 DFVVLPDLESFV

-350 GKRCEDTAEGAEKEA
+350 GKRCVDAAAEG
-365 AECLENEVGVEK
+365 VGK
-377 RPEKGVIKRFPDH
+377 RLKRRFPDH

-402 SDFILPVSDF
+402 SDFILPVADF
-412 WKEVRWKECG
+412 WKEECR

-430 GGSEVPKLSGTAV
+430 SGSEIQKLSGTAV
-443 VNVMQIQTFG
+443 VNVMHIQTFG

-496 VEHALEQKG
+496 VEHALEKKG

-551 AAAELPVGGI
+551 AAAKLPVGGI
-561 ISEKSLPE
+561 ISDKSLPE

-599 LLVSPVL
+599 LLVSPEL

>member
-1 MVVKVDLV
+1 MKVDLV

-28 AVAGGKIFDV
+28 AVAGGKFFDV
-38 SPVSDFVGDSEH
+38 SPVSDFVGDSEQ
-50 RVEARRG
+50 RVSARRG
-57 EWEAES
+57 EWETES

-106 ADPHEIANVFG
+106 ADPHESANVFG
-117 LEGILSFM
+117 VEGILSFM
-125 EQETELDIFYG
+125 EEETELDIFYG

-202 IRIEGHCPGLSGV
+202 VRIEGHCPGLSGG

-235 SVLEKTDMGMFLEL
+235 SILEKTDMGMFLEL

-255 EEVVEAVKRRKIYE
+255 EEVVEVVKRKQLYE
-269 NVALVTDD
+269 NIALVTDD

-331 DLVVLPDLESFV
+331 DFVVLPDLESFV

-350 GKRCEDTAEGAEKEA
+350 GKRCVDTSAEG
-365 AECLENEVGVEK
+365 VGK
-377 RPEKGVIKRFPDH
+377 RLKRRFPDH

-402 SDFILPVSDF
+402 SDFILPVADF
-412 WKEVRWKECG
+412 WKEECR

-430 GGSEVPKLSGTAV
+430 SGSEIQKLSGTAV

-458 VQREIPVQDGNLCW
+458 VQREISVQDGNLCW

-551 AAAELPVGGI
+551 AAAKLPVGGI
-561 ISEKSLPE
+561 ISDKSLPE

-599 LLVSPVL
+599 LLVSPEL
-606 KLSDQGMFDVKSQ
+606 KLSDQGLFDVKSQ

>member
-1 MVVKVDLV
+1 MKVDLV

-28 AVAGGKIFDV
+28 AVAGGKFFDV
-38 SPVSDFVGDSEH
+38 SPVSDFVGDSEQ
-50 RVEARRG
+50 RVSARRG
-57 EWEAES
+57 EWETES

-202 IRIEGHCPGLSGV
+202 IRIEGHCPGLSGG

-235 SVLEKTDMGMFLEL
+235 SILEKTDMGMFLEL

-255 EEVVEAVKRRKIYE
+255 EEVVEVVKRKQLYE
-269 NVALVTDD
+269 NIALVTDD

-331 DLVVLPDLESFV
+331 DFVVLPDLESFV

-350 GKRCEDTAEGAEKEA
+350 GKRCVDTSAEG
-365 AECLENEVGVEK
+365 VGK
-377 RPEKGVIKRFPDH
+377 RLKRRFPDH

-402 SDFILPVSDF
+402 SDFILPVADF
-412 WKEVRWKECG
+412 WKEECR

-430 GGSEVPKLSGTAV
+430 SGSEIQKLSGTAV

-458 VQREIPVQDGNLCW
+458 VQREISVQDGNLCW

-551 AAAELPVGGI
+551 AAAKLPVGGI
-561 ISEKSLPE
+561 ISDKSLPE

-599 LLVSPVL
+599 LLVSPEL
-606 KLSDQGMFDVKSQ
+606 KLSDQGLFDVKSQ

>member
-1 MVVKVDLV
+1 MKVDLV

-28 AVAGGKIFDV
+28 AVAGGKFFDV
-38 SPVSDFVGDSEH
+38 SPVSDFVGDSEQ
-50 RVEARRG
+50 RVSARRG

-91 EFSRA
+91 EFSRT

-190 RFLEV
+190 RFLKV

-202 IRIEGHCPGLSGV
+202 VRIEGHCPGLSGG

-255 EEVVEAVKRRKIYE
+255 EEVVEVVKRKQLYE
-269 NVALVTDD
+269 NIALVTDD

-295 VEKGM
+295 VAKGM

-331 DLVVLPDLESFV
+331 DFVVLPDLESFV

-350 GKRCEDTAEGAEKEA
+350 GKRCVDTSAEG
-365 AECLENEVGVEK
+365 VGK
-377 RPEKGVIKRFPDH
+377 RLKRRFPDH

-402 SDFILPVSDF
+402 SDFILPVADF
-412 WKEVRWKECG
+412 WKEECR

-430 GGSEVPKLSGTAV
+430 SGSEVPKLSGTAV
-443 VNVMQIQTFG
+443 LNVMQIQTFG

-551 AAAELPVGGI
+551 AAAKLPVGGI
-561 ISEKSLPE
+561 ISDKSLPE

-599 LLVSPVL
+599 LLVSPEL